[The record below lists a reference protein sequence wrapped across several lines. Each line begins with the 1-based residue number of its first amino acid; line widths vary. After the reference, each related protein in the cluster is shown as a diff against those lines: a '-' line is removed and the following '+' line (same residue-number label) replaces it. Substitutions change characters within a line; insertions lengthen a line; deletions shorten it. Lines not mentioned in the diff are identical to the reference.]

1 MKIQY
6 LQTFAKNLHDFAK
19 KKKQLDN
26 IVSKNIWNPL
36 FFLPGGSQNAP
47 IGPDPKKCSLLYFGK
62 SSISFK
68 KSFRAL
74 RFVSDSTKIS
84 KNRPG
89 MAREITQRRP
99 NVDRTCSV
107 RVGLLFLTSAP
118 AGSAQTSCLLSYM
131 YQRAVFVGRAWMP
144 DTTHEKRRTSCDL
157 NLFISK
163 CLPSCQRWK
172 SKIAEHTFEFMHSSH
187 RRWPYYECNSSFG
200 ATRFP
205 KRKGAP

>member
-118 AGSAQTSCLLSYM
+118 AGSASGVGAGTGALW
-131 YQRAVFVGRAWMP
+131 RADSGGNAGGAEACQGCAAP
-144 DTTHEKRRTSCDL
+144 DL
-157 NLFISK
+157 A
-163 CLPSCQRWK
+163 RW
-172 SKIAEHTFEFMHSSH
+172 
-187 RRWPYYECNSSFG
+187 
-200 ATRFP
+200 
-205 KRKGAP
+205 

>member
-26 IVSKNIWNPL
+26 IVSKNIWNHL

-107 RVGLLFLTSAP
+107 RVGLLFWLLWQPTRPLKQTCVRVLAAYFPTPSPYSLARLFPTSRCFRTRTV
-118 AGSAQTSCLLSYM
+118 GLLKTKNI
-131 YQRAVFVGRAWMP
+131 F
-144 DTTHEKRRTSCDL
+144 L
-157 NLFISK
+157 
-163 CLPSCQRWK
+163 
-172 SKIAEHTFEFMHSSH
+172 
-187 RRWPYYECNSSFG
+187 
-200 ATRFP
+200 
-205 KRKGAP
+205 

>member
-131 YQRAVFVGRAWMP
+131 YQRAVFVGRA
-144 DTTHEKRRTSCDL
+144 
-157 NLFISK
+157 
-163 CLPSCQRWK
+163 
-172 SKIAEHTFEFMHSSH
+172 
-187 RRWPYYECNSSFG
+187 
-200 ATRFP
+200 
-205 KRKGAP
+205 